1 MFKKMFNIFFS
12 GDSLASCHT
21 CGKRLE
27 DKSVMA
33 KAESL
38 MVKSKETLKQIEVLS
53 KKGDHK
59 AVLDLAEEILAQQKG
74 LFHKLHYMKIS
85 MLDKAMDAC
94 IYLEMWDSAL
104 AYGLE
109 TMDGYQLY
117 YPRYH
122 PAVGIQLFRIGKLQ
136 VYLDKIDE
144 GFESLLQAEAILRV
158 THGIHH
164 PLVME
169 LREMVAKTLHEVR
182 GKEK

>member
-12 GDSLASCHT
+12 GDSSASCHT

-27 DKSVMA
+27 DKSVRA

-109 TMDGYQLY
+109 TMDGYKLY

-122 PAVGIQLFRIGKLQ
+122 PVVGIQLFRIGKVLQ
-136 VYLDKIDE
+136 DDAYRQVHLD
-144 GFESLLQAEAILRV
+144 LC
-158 THGIHH
+158 
-164 PLVME
+164 
-169 LREMVAKTLHEVR
+169 EVL
-182 GKEK
+182 

>member
-74 LFHKLHYMKIS
+74 LFHKLHHMKIS

-109 TMDGYQLY
+109 TMDSYKLY

-122 PAVGIQLFRIGKLQ
+122 PVVGIQLFRIGKFLQ
-136 VYLDKIDE
+136 DDAYRQVHLDLCDKCILIYVKY
-144 GFESLLQAEAILRV
+144 FE
-158 THGIHH
+158 HH
-164 PLVME
+164 F
-169 LREMVAKTLHEVR
+169 RETASVSGQDR
-182 GKEK
+182 